1 MTVEQQ
7 VLKFNE
13 VNISQRFPIII
24 MFRLDQ
30 FDFCNANN
38 IHYRVTIK
46 TPVRLQCCFLDFTDK
61 LQWSLKTYLNHC
73 K

>member
-13 VNISQRFPIII
+13 VNISRRFPIII

-30 FDFCNANN
+30 FDF
-38 IHYRVTIK
+38 VTQIIII
-46 TPVRLQCCFLDFTDK
+46 TG
-61 LQWSLKTYLNHC
+61 
-73 K
+73 